1 MNYVNETFSVAI
13 ENVDLQFVI
22 HYESFFQLQSGIF
35 KASHSHLYYEVLY
48 SLSDTNKL
56 ITTEYTVPMKKHSF
70 VIVPPYQRHHIT
82 CENDQDIISVGFY
95 YKKKHNKPVR
105 DDMFAFFNS
114 IFGKDIKTGILD
126 SISESNFLKIRETH
140 RRSEP
145 VFNGLLIS
153 SLAQIIFSIAEV
165 IVSGSSDNDQNLK
178 IIPNPNYKSYSPKG
192 VPMET
197 LYWINEMLN
206 ARYMDNITPASLAK
220 QFFVSPKQINRYI
233 YRQYGQTF
241 LQRRTHL
248 RMAAAQKLLSQTSE
262 PISKISE
269 SVGYSSI
276 NTFYSAFKTFCGT
289 TPDLYRKEF
298 GLGDN

>member
-1 MNYVNETFSVAI
+1 MLYVNETFTVTI

-22 HYESFFQLQSGIF
+22 HYESFFQLQSGFF

-48 SLSDTNKL
+48 SLSDTNNL
-56 ITTEYTVPMKKHSF
+56 MTSEYTIPMKKHSF
-70 VIVPPYQRHHIT
+70 IVVPPYQRHYIT
-82 CENDQDIISVGFY
+82 CENDSDIISVGFY
-95 YKKKHNKPVR
+95 YKKNQNKPVR
-105 DDMFAFFNS
+105 NDLYVFFNS
-114 IFGKDIKTGILD
+114 IFGKDINTGILD
-126 SISESNFLKIRETH
+126 SLAESNFLKISETH
-140 RRSEP
+140 RRSGP
-145 VFNGLLIS
+145 VFNGLLLS
-153 SLAQIIFSIAEV
+153 SLSQIIFSIAEA
-165 IVSGSSDNDQNLK
+165 IISGNNDDDQNLK
-178 IIPNPNYKSYSPKG
+178 IIPNPNYKPYSPKG

-206 ARYMDNITPASLAK
+206 ARYMDNITPTSLAK

-248 RMAAAQKLLSQTSE
+248 RMVTAQKLLSQTND
-262 PISKISE
+262 PISTISE
-269 SVGYSSI
+269 SVGYTSI

-298 GLGDN
+298 GIGNN